1 MTTAEIRTLAD
12 LPFHVAG
19 RHPKPALVGRCIP
32 DGIDVSSSRQ
42 FFEQIRDFSLGLK
55 GIGVGPGDRV
65 ALICET
71 RPEWMVADLG
81 LLTAGAVT
89 VPIYPTLPAERICYI
104 LADSG
109 ARTVVVSDEEQAAK
123 VRTIRSRLDDLHTIV
138 VIDAESGRAE
148 VEPSSTREV
157 GFADVERQGHR
168 RLMQEEGLAREFK
181 EAAAAISK
189 DQLATIIYTSGTTGD
204 PKGVMLTHGAI
215 VANVIDADTMITVSD
230 ADDALSFLP
239 LCHAL
244 ERQVVYLYLYKGVTV
259 TFAESLETVARD
271 MSRVGPTVMTGV
283 PRVFEKLRARI
294 LDAVSQAPPLRQRL
308 FGWAIGVGLQRAR
321 AVLEGRELSLTTRL
335 QHGLADRLVLSKI
348 RERTGG
354 RLRFVVSGGAPL
366 AVTVA
371 EFLFAAGIPVLEG
384 YGLTETAP
392 VLTVNPEGAPRLGTV
407 GKALP
412 RVELR
417 IAHDGEIL
425 ARGPNLMLGYYQQ
438 PEATAEVIRDGW
450 FHTGDIGHLDD
461 DGYLRITGRKK
472 ELLVTAGGKNIAP
485 QPIEQRLKQDPLVAE
500 AVLIGDRRHFVS
512 ALIVPEFAA
521 AAARVSLPAETD
533 PVTLVVRDDVRAL
546 FEAVIERVNAGLP
559 RYEQI
564 KNFALVPTEFSVV
577 SGELT
582 PTLKV
587 RRRVVAEKYHEAIE
601 GLYVAAPAEGAGFG
615 AAGAPSR
622 RVVRR

>member
-12 LPFHVAG
+12 MPFHVAG
-19 RHPKPALVGRCIP
+19 RHPKPALVGRCTP
-32 DGIDVSSSRQ
+32 DGIDVSSSRE
-42 FFEQIRDFSLGLK
+42 FFERIRDFGLGLK

-81 LLTAGAVT
+81 VLTAGAVT
-89 VPIYPTLPAERICYI
+89 VPIYPTLPAERIRYI
-104 LADSG
+104 LADSRAG
-109 ARTVVVSDEEQAAK
+109 TVVASDEEQAAK
-123 VRTIRSRLDDLHTIV
+123 VRTIQSRLDNLDTIV
-138 VIDAESGRAE
+138 VIDAESSGAE
-148 VEPSSTREV
+148 ADPSSTREV
-157 GFADVERQGHR
+157 SFADVERQGHR
-168 RLMQEEGLAREFK
+168 RLMQEEGLARQFK
-181 EAAAAISK
+181 EAAAAITE

-215 VANVIDADTMITVSD
+215 VANVVDADTMITVSD

-244 ERQVVYLYLYKGVTV
+244 ERQVVYLYLYNGVTV

-308 FGWAIGVGLQRAR
+308 FGWALGVGLQRAR
-321 AVLEGRELSLTTRL
+321 AELEGREPSLATRL

-366 AVTVA
+366 SVAVA
-371 EFLFAAGIPVLEG
+371 EFLFAVGIPVLEG

-392 VLTVNPEGAPRLGTV
+392 VLTVNPESAPRLGTV

-417 IAHDGEIL
+417 IADDGEIL
-425 ARGPNLMLGYYQQ
+425 ARGPNLMLGYYEK
-438 PEATAEVIRDGW
+438 PEATAEAIRDGW

-461 DGYLRITGRKK
+461 DGYLHITDRKK

-500 AVLIGDRRHFVS
+500 AVLIGDRRRFLSV
-512 ALIVPEFAA
+512 LIVPEFAV
-521 AAARVSLPAETD
+521 AAARVSLAAETD
-533 PVTLVVRDDVRAL
+533 PTVLVVRDDVRAL
-546 FEAVIERVNAGLP
+546 FEAVIEHVNAELP

-564 KNFALVPTEFSVV
+564 KKFALLPAEFSVAT
-577 SGELT
+577 GELT

-587 RRRVVAEKYHEAIE
+587 RRRVVAESCREVIAS
-601 GLYVAAPAEGAGFG
+601 LYDE
-615 AAGAPSR
+615 AAGRAPIGD
-622 RVVRR
+622 

>member
-1 MTTAEIRTLAD
+1 MTTATTAEIRTLAD

-19 RHPKPALVGRCIP
+19 RHPKSALVGRCTP
-32 DGIDVSSSRQ
+32 DGIDVSSSRE

-81 LLTAGAVT
+81 VLTAGAVT
-89 VPIYPTLPAERICYI
+89 VPIYPTLPAERVRYI

-109 ARTVVVSDEEQAAK
+109 ARTVVASDEEQAAK
-123 VRTIRSRLDDLHTIV
+123 VRTIRSQLDALDTVV
-138 VIDAESGRAE
+138 VIDAQSGGAE
-148 VEPSSTREV
+148 TNSTLAKEV
-157 GFADVERQGHR
+157 SLADVERQGHR

-181 EAAAAISK
+181 EAAAAITA

-215 VANVIDADTMITVSD
+215 VANVIDADTMITVSE

-244 ERQVVYLYLYKGVTV
+244 ERQVVYLYLYKGVSV

-308 FGWAIGVGLQRAR
+308 FGWALGVGLQRAR
-321 AVLEGRELSLTTRL
+321 AKLEGREPSLATRL

-366 AVTVA
+366 PVTVA
-371 EFLFAAGIPVLEG
+371 EFLFAVGIPALEG

-392 VLTVNPEGAPRLGTV
+392 VLTVNPEGAPRIGTA

-417 IAHDGEIL
+417 IADDGEIL
-425 ARGPNLMLGYYQQ
+425 ARGPNVMLGYHKK
-438 PEATAEVIRDGW
+438 PEATAEAIQDGW
-450 FHTGDIGHLDD
+450 FHTGDIGRLDD
-461 DGYLRITGRKK
+461 DGYLRITDRKK

-485 QPIEQRLKQDPLVAE
+485 QPIEQQLKQDPLVAE
-500 AVLIGDRRHFVS
+500 AVLLGDRRPFVA

-521 AAARVSLPAETD
+521 TAAGVALPPETD
-533 PVTLVVRDDVRAL
+533 PATLVGRDDVRAL
-546 FEAVIERVNAGLP
+546 FEVVVGRVNAELP
-559 RYEQI
+559 RHEQI
-564 KNFALVPTEFSVV
+564 KSFALLRTEFSVV

-587 RRRVVAEKYHEAIE
+587 RRRVVAEKRREDIEA
-601 GLYVAAPAEGAGFG
+601 LYQGVAGP
-615 AAGAPSR
+615 
-622 RVVRR
+622 V

>member
-19 RHPKPALVGRCIP
+19 RHPKPALVGRCSP
-32 DGIDVSSSRQ
+32 DGIAVSSSRQ

-81 LLTAGAVT
+81 VLTAGAVT
-89 VPIYPTLPAERICYI
+89 VPIYPTLPAERIRYI

-109 ARTVVVSDEEQAAK
+109 ATTVVASDAEQAAK
-123 VRTIRSRLDDLHTIV
+123 VRATQSGLDDLETIV
-138 VIDAESGRAE
+138 VIDADSGGAE
-148 VEPSSTREV
+148 ADSALHSEV
-157 GFADVERQGHR
+157 SFTDVERRGHR
-168 RLMQEEGLAREFK
+168 RLMQEDGLAREFK
-181 EAAAAISK
+181 EAAAAITE
-189 DQLATIIYTSGTTGD
+189 DQLATILYTSGTTGD

-215 VANVIDADTMITVSD
+215 VANVIDADTMITISD
-230 ADDALSFLP
+230 TDDALSFLP

-294 LDAVSQAPPLRQRL
+294 LDAVSQAPPLRRRL
-308 FGWAIGVGLQRAR
+308 FRWALGVGLQRAR
-321 AVLEGRELSLTTRL
+321 ARLEGREPPLATRL

-348 RERTGG
+348 RGRTGG

-366 AVTVA
+366 SLTVA
-371 EFLFAAGIPVLEG
+371 EFLFAVGIPVLEG

-417 IAHDGEIL
+417 IADDGEIL
-425 ARGPNLMLGYYQQ
+425 ARGPNLMLGYHQQ
-438 PEATAEVIRDGW
+438 PEATAEAIQDGW

-461 DGYLRITGRKK
+461 EGYLRITGRKK

-512 ALIVPEFAA
+512 ALIVPEFVTAA
-521 AAARVSLPAETD
+521 VRVSLPAETD
-533 PVTLVVRDDVRAL
+533 PATLVVRDDVRAL
-546 FEAVIERVNAGLP
+546 FELAIGRVNAELP

-564 KNFALVPTEFSVV
+564 KNFALLPTEFSVA

-601 GLYVAAPAEGAGFG
+601 SLYAAAPRQDASDA
-615 AAGAPSR
+615 
-622 RVVRR
+622 

>member
-1 MTTAEIRTLAD
+1 MATTDIRTLAD

-19 RHPKPALVGRCIP
+19 RYPKPSLVARCTP
-32 DGIDVSSSRQ
+32 DGIDVSSSRE

-55 GIGVGPGDRV
+55 TIGVGTGDRV

-71 RPEWMVADLG
+71 RPEWMVADLAV
-81 LLTAGAVT
+81 LTAGALT
-89 VPIYPTLPAERICYI
+89 VPIYPTLPAERIRFI
-104 LADSG
+104 LGDAG
-109 ARTVVVSDEEQAAK
+109 ASVVVASDEEQAAK
-123 VRTIRSRLDDLHTIV
+123 VRAVRAQLPDLKTIV
-138 VIDAESGRAE
+138 VIDTETSRGETDGSSAE
-148 VEPSSTREV
+148 EPS
-157 GFADVERQGHR
+157 FAEIERRGHH

-181 EAAAAISK
+181 EAASAIAD

-215 VANVIDADTMITVSD
+215 VANVLDADTMITVSD
-230 ADDALSFLP
+230 TDDALSFLP

-244 ERQVVYLYLYKGVTV
+244 ERQVVYLYLFKGVTV

-271 MSRVGPTVMTGV
+271 MVRVRPTVMTGV
-283 PRVFEKLRARI
+283 PRVFEKLHARI
-294 LDAVSQAPPLRQRL
+294 LDAVSQAPPLRQGL
-308 FGWAIGVGLQRAR
+308 FRWAFGVGLRRAR
-321 AVLEGRELSLTTRL
+321 AVLDGREPSVLTRV

-366 AVTVA
+366 SVTVA
-371 EFLFAAGIPVLEG
+371 EFLFAVGIPALEG

-392 VLTVNPEGAPRLGTV
+392 VLTVNPEGRPRLGTV

-412 RVELR
+412 RVEIR
-417 IAHDGEIL
+417 IADDGEIL
-425 ARGPNLMLGYYQQ
+425 ARGPNLMRGYYQK
-438 PEATAEVIRDGW
+438 PEATAEAIQDGW

-461 DGYLRITGRKK
+461 DGYLIITDRKK

-500 AVLIGDRRHFVS
+500 AVLIGDRRPFVS
-512 ALIVPEFAA
+512 VLIVPEFTE
-521 AAARVSLPAETD
+521 AAARASVSAETD
-533 PVTLVVRDDVRAL
+533 PETLVERPDVRAL
-546 FEAVIERVNAGLP
+546 FETVVERVNAGLP

-564 KNFALVPTEFSVV
+564 KKFALLSKEFSIA

-582 PTLKV
+582 PTLKI
-587 RRRVVAEKYHEAIE
+587 RRRAVAERCYKVIE
-601 GLYVAAPAEGAGFG
+601 GLYATPRA
-615 AAGAPSR
+615 
-622 RVVRR
+622 

>member
-1 MTTAEIRTLAD
+1 MTAAKIRTLAD

-19 RHPKPALVGRCIP
+19 RHPKPSLIGHCTP

-42 FFEQIRDFSLGLK
+42 FFEQIRDFSLGLI

-65 ALICET
+65 AVICET

-81 LLTAGAVT
+81 ALTAGAVT
-89 VPIYPTLPAERICYI
+89 VPIYPTLPAERIRYI

-109 ARTVVVSDEEQAAK
+109 AKTVVASDEEQAAK
-123 VRTIRSRLDDLHTIV
+123 VRTIRSQLDALETIV
-138 VIDAESGRAE
+138 VIDAERSGGQTA
-148 VEPSSTREV
+148 PSSTRELS
-157 GFADVERQGHR
+157 FADVEQRGHR
-168 RLMQEEGLAREFK
+168 RLMQEDGLAREFK
-181 EAAAAISK
+181 EAAAAITE

-215 VANVIDADTMITVSD
+215 VANVVDADTMITLSD
-230 ADDALSFLP
+230 TDDALSFLP

-244 ERQVVYLYLYKGVTV
+244 ERQVVYLYLYNGVTV
-259 TFAESLETVARD
+259 TFAQSLETVARD
-271 MSRVGPTVMTGV
+271 MVRVGPTVMTGV

-294 LDAVSQAPPLRQRL
+294 LDAVSQAPLWRQRL
-308 FGWAIGVGLQRAR
+308 FGWALGVGLQRAQ
-321 AVLEGRELSLTTRL
+321 AELAGRDPSLATRL
-335 QHGLADRLVLSKI
+335 QLGLADRLVLSKI
-348 RERTGG
+348 RARTGG

-366 AVTVA
+366 SVTVA
-371 EFLFAAGIPVLEG
+371 EFLFAVGIPALEG

-392 VLTVNPEGAPRLGTV
+392 VLTVNPEGSPRLGTV

-417 IAHDGEIL
+417 IADDGEIL

-438 PEATAEVIRDGW
+438 PEATAEAIRDGW
-450 FHTGDIGHLDD
+450 FHTGDIGHLDA
-461 DGYLRITGRKK
+461 DGYLRITDRKK

-500 AVLIGDRRHFVS
+500 AVLLGDRRQFVS

-521 AAARVSLPAETD
+521 VAARVSLPAETN
-533 PVTLVVRDDVRAL
+533 PATLVVRDDVRAL
-546 FEAVIERVNAGLP
+546 FEVVIEQANAELP

-564 KNFALVPTEFSVV
+564 KKFALLPTEFSVE

-587 RRRVVAEKYHEAIE
+587 RRRVVAERCHKAIE
-601 GLYVAAPAEGAGFG
+601 GLYEGTAG
-615 AAGAPSR
+615 
-622 RVVRR
+622 

>member
-12 LPFHVAG
+12 MPFHVAG
-19 RHPKPALVGRCIP
+19 RHPKPALVGRCTP
-32 DGIDVSSSRQ
+32 NGIDVSSSRE
-42 FFEQIRDFSLGLK
+42 FFEQIRDFGLGLK
-55 GIGVGPGDRV
+55 GIGVGRGDRV

-81 LLTAGAVT
+81 VLTVGAVT
-89 VPIYPTLPAERICYI
+89 VPIYPTLPAERIRYI
-104 LADSG
+104 LADSRAG
-109 ARTVVVSDEEQAAK
+109 TVVASDEEQAAK
-123 VRTIRSRLDDLHTIV
+123 VRTIQSRLDNLDTIV
-138 VIDAESGRAE
+138 VIDAESSGAE
-148 VEPSSTREV
+148 ADPSSTREV
-157 GFADVERQGHR
+157 SFAGVARQGHR
-168 RLMQEEGLAREFK
+168 RLMQEEGLARQFK
-181 EAAAAISK
+181 EAAAAITE

-215 VANVIDADTMITVSD
+215 VANVVDADTMITVSD
-230 ADDALSFLP
+230 VDDALSFLP

-244 ERQVVYLYLYKGVTV
+244 ERQVVYLYLYNGVTV

-308 FGWAIGVGLQRAR
+308 FGWALGVGLQRAR
-321 AVLEGRELSLTTRL
+321 AELEGREPSLATRL

-366 AVTVA
+366 SVAVA
-371 EFLFAAGIPVLEG
+371 EFLFAVGIPVLEG

-417 IAHDGEIL
+417 IADDGEIL
-425 ARGPNLMLGYYQQ
+425 ARGPNLMLGYNEK
-438 PEATAEVIRDGW
+438 PEATAEAIRDGW

-461 DGYLRITGRKK
+461 DGYLHITDRKK

-500 AVLIGDRRHFVS
+500 AVLIGDRRRFVS
-512 ALIVPEFAA
+512 VLIVPEFAG
-521 AAARVSLPAETD
+521 AAARVSLLAETD
-533 PVTLVVRDDVRAL
+533 PTVLVVRDDVRAL
-546 FEAVIERVNAGLP
+546 FAAVIEHVNAELP

-564 KNFALVPTEFSVV
+564 KKFALLPAEFSVAT
-577 SGELT
+577 GELT

-587 RRRVVAEKYHEAIE
+587 RRRVVAESCREVIASLYDEAV
-601 GLYVAAPAEGAGFG
+601 GRAPRGD
-615 AAGAPSR
+615 
-622 RVVRR
+622 